1 MPSSKIIHTKTG
13 RKSATP
19 HPDDLDF
26 GELAINY
33 NDGLLFFKNNSE
45 KISILAS
52 SNQIRSINS
61 HIGSELNPH
70 KVTKAQV
77 NLGFADNTS
86 DLDKPISDLTAQA
99 LEKKVDNITLEN
111 EYYTKIATNAE
122 IDGKFGAINI
132 INGSPTELSPEGNL
146 SYDASIN
153 TFSFT
158 KPTLPTLAD
167 LGGLAIDAV
176 KLNPPL
182 AGSIQGNGVLSY
194 DGLGIFTYDR
204 PTIGGLG
211 GFAKN
216 EIGLEDKGSDIR
228 SNGDLS
234 YNNGIFTYDQP
245 TISGLTDGRITVTD
259 DVLNVDGYARLSDL
273 ESSDSNNDQTA
284 QGLDVRITTNKE
296 NIESNDKDIADLDV
310 RITTNKENIE
320 SNDSDIEELR
330 DLIGDNDAAI
340 DDLKTASGDASDQ
353 LQGLQGIRDSIT
365 DLSDNKA
372 NVSDLTTHIND
383 ENNPHRV
390 TVGQL
395 GLENVDNTSDAN
407 KPISDDTQA
416 ALDLKLN
423 ISDLPDTTQTTTD
436 INTLSG
442 SISDKADQSSL
453 DTHTNNE
460 SNPHKV
466 TAAQLG
472 LEKVDNTSDAN
483 KPISNDTQAALDL
496 KSNKNHVDGILD
508 SHTQALDSHTQT
520 LSAQGNSINE
530 KATASDLNSHTN
542 NESNPHKVT
551 AAQLT
556 LGNVDNT
563 SDANKPISNDTQAAL
578 DLKLDAND
586 SVLDGIDTNTQSING
601 LQSIVNTAHVA
612 GRSSAKRLYL
622 TGSPSSQGGERA
634 EISLLANNWVH
645 SNERNN
651 AYYKAKNHIFTNT
664 GSHSALRIAE
674 DGTLTAVTQTIEK
687 IEAEGDKAIAT
698 KEYVDSVANG
708 DLVARTYV
716 DDQVSDVHDSLS
728 LLAYNMS
735 LVAPGGSYIAVQRY
749 STPTKSDGSA
759 FTSNWTTGATH
770 SSAGAWTQGYI
781 SNGGFIFNSTGSKR
795 MQAVNSNAGGFAMVN
810 NISHYKSMTI
820 NVGYQFTRN
829 TDDGS
834 SFYMQYSIKNTNNVF
849 DVTPGG
855 SLITLSKAENV
866 GGGWTGSQDQPAG
879 WGVVHT
885 HNSNVVV
892 PPNSKIFFKFTAQ
905 INGGSGQYEG
915 LGLRGFSITSPTWS

>member
-466 TAAQLG
+466 TAAQL
-472 LEKVDNTSDAN
+472 
-483 KPISNDTQAALDL
+483 
-496 KSNKNHVDGILD
+496 
-508 SHTQALDSHTQT
+508 
-520 LSAQGNSINE
+520 
-530 KATASDLNSHTN
+530 
-542 NESNPHKVT
+542 
-551 AAQLT
+551 T

-634 EISLLANNWVH
+634 EISLLADNWVH